1 MCPASIVD
9 QISITLIHAECYFC
23 NFALVFKAYKS
34 EIRMESTRSSRIK
47 WTKTQHKD
55 CLHRN
60 ANLCS
65 TADIYLLKNIISS
78 NTKRRKQVLNFE
90 RNA

>member
-1 MCPASIVD
+1 
-9 QISITLIHAECYFC
+9 
-23 NFALVFKAYKS
+23 
-34 EIRMESTRSSRIK
+34 MESTRSSRIK